1 MKDTNESAQIDVL
14 KNCII
19 SSISPLKVYL
29 FGSFA
34 NNTDTPES
42 DIDFYVIVDDMA
54 ENTLILTQK
63 AYKAIRGKKNRPVDI
78 VIVRQSKF
86 EERKSWELSLEREI
100 NEKGVLLYAA

>member
-1 MKDTNESAQIDVL
+1 MKEINESAQIDVL

-34 NNTDTPES
+34 NNTHTPES
-42 DIDFYVIVDDMA
+42 DIDFYVVVDDAA
-54 ENTLILTQK
+54 ENPLILTQK

-78 VIVRQSKF
+78 VVVRKSRF
-86 EERKSWELSLEREI
+86 DERKVWKLSLEREI
-100 NEKGVLLYAA
+100 SEKGVLLYAA